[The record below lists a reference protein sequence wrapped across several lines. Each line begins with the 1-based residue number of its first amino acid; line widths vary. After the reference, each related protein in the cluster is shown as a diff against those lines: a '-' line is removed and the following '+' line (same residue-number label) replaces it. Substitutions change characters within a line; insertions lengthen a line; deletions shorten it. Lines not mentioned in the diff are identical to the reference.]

1 MKNLLKNKTIVLGI
15 TGGIAAYKMANV
27 VSTLSKMNCDIQV
40 IMTKNATEFISP
52 LVFESLTG
60 NKTIVEIFDKN
71 IQYSVAHISLA
82 KKASVFLVA
91 PATANVIG
99 KIANGIAD
107 DMLTT
112 TIMAC
117 TCKKLIAPA
126 MNTGMYEN
134 PIVQEN
140 LKKLKSHNYT
150 IIDPATGIL
159 ACKDV
164 GPGKLPEESLLIDHI
179 IKEIGFSKDLI
190 GKKILVTAGPT
201 CEAIDP
207 VRYITNHSSGKMGYA
222 LAKAAMLRG
231 AEVTLISGK
240 TNLVPPNFVNT
251 ISVVSAKEMCAEVME
266 HFENADIVIKAAA
279 VADFKPAYVS
289 DEKIKKADGTMEI
302 HLTPTIDILKT
313 LGEKKRADQ
322 FLCGFSMETE
332 KMIENTQKKLQRKNV
347 NMMVA
352 NNLKDKGA
360 GFKGSTNRVTI
371 ITRDKVKALPLMSKD
386 AVAHCVIDQI
396 MEELP

>member
-60 NKTIVEIFDKN
+60 NKTIVETFDKN

-251 ISVVSAKEMCAEVME
+251 ISVVSSKEMCAEVME

-360 GFKGSTNRVTI
+360 GFKGSTNRVTM

>member
-60 NKTIVEIFDKN
+60 NKTIVETFDKN